1 MKLDGKNIAA
11 YAGIVVLFVI
21 AAAAYFYPSLQGKV
35 IYAGD
40 NINAQAAVH
49 ECVEYSE
56 SGGNSFWTGSMFSGM
71 PNYQIGGG
79 KSVSARIQMPLRR
92 VATLGPKMAFFIFL
106 FYLLAFFALLRTFGV
121 NKWLSVAGA
130 FAMAMSSYFFIII
143 AAHHGGKT
151 ISITWMMP
159 VVIGFYLTYRK
170 KYRLGALLVMFFI
183 PMGFFWHPQMSYY
196 ICMMLGILFFAELAI
211 AAKAKEWRSFLI
223 ATLVF
228 FASFAVGMGVGSA
241 NIFTNQEYARE
252 TMRGGHSD
260 LVKETDAVNKTE
272 GLDLDYA
279 TAWSEGVGESLT
291 LLIPNYMGG
300 ASGYN
305 LGKDSQLEKDLT
317 KIGVGKRQAQ
327 QFCQHAPTYW
337 GEKAFTSGPVYM
349 GAIVIFLFVL
359 ALLIV
364 DCPYKWALLAA
375 TLFSLMLSWGR
386 NFMWLTE
393 LFFNYFPMYNKFRA
407 VESILIVAEI
417 AVPWLAFLGLKA
429 ISDQQ
434 SAISSQQSAVSSQLS
449 WSRVKRS
456 IFIAGGVTA
465 GVCAL
470 VALLSGSIDV
480 TSSYDTSWKGQVGE
494 QIYDL
499 ILAQRQELIR
509 SDAWRSMVFVLLGCA
524 VTYWYAYTQYNRRE
538 QAARTTVMAG
548 LLLTV
553 LIVAD
558 MWPVDKRF
566 CNNDMYVSKKEEQKT
581 FAMQPYEQ
589 QILQDESYNRVLNLS
604 TNTFNDAR
612 TSYYL
617 HSIGGY
623 SAAKLRR
630 YQDLIDVHISR
641 EMNPLLQVVSR
652 TGGRLALDPGQGRAF
667 PVLNML
673 NMKYAVV
680 PTQSGQAVPVTN
692 PWAMGNAWLVD
703 EVQSVET
710 PNEEIEALSRVD
722 LHRVAVAEKPFAQIL
737 AGEIIADEQDR
748 VEFGEYKPN
757 ILTYTTHLNSERVV
771 VFSEIYYPYGWHLY
785 DEQGNEIQLAR
796 VNYMLR
802 AARVPAG
809 DHQLKMVFDPE
820 SVHKGDR
827 LSLACMSVFLIV
839 LIGAL
844 INANRRKKQ
853 QKMPQ
858 N

>member
-1 MKLDGKNIAA
+1 MKQINWKSIAA
-11 YAGIVVLFVI
+11 YAGIVLLFAV
-21 AAAAYFYPSLQGKV
+21 AAAVYFWPSLQGKV

-40 NINAQAAVH
+40 SINAMAAVQ
-49 ECVEYSE
+49 E
-56 SGGNSFWTGSMFSGM
+56 SKAYAEQGGNTFWTGAMFSGM

-79 KSVSARIQMPLRR
+79 KTLSATIMRPMNAI
-92 VATLGPKMAFFIFL
+92 TILGPKIAFFVFF

-121 NKWLSVAGA
+121 DKWLSVAGA
-130 FAMAMSSYFFIII
+130 FAIAMSSYFFVII
-143 AAHHGGKT
+143 AAQHGGKT
-151 ISITWMMP
+151 ISITWMIP

-170 KYRLGALLVMFFI
+170 KYWIGALLIMFFV
-183 PMGFFWHPQMSYY
+183 PVGFFRHPQMSYY
-196 ICMMLGILFFAELAI
+196 ICMMIGILFFGELAI
-211 AAKAKEWRSFLI
+211 AAKAKEWKHFAI
-223 ATLVF
+223 ASAVF
-228 FASFAVGMGVGSA
+228 FASFAIGMGIGSA
-241 NIFTNQEYARE
+241 NIFTNQEYANE

-260 LVKETDAVNKTE
+260 LVKESDAQNKTK

-291 LLIPNYMGG
+291 FLVPNYMGG

-317 KIGVGKRQAQ
+317 KLGVPRRQAQ

-364 DCPYKWALLAA
+364 DGPYKWALLVA
-375 TLFSLMLSWGR
+375 TLFSVMLSWGR

-417 AVPWLAFLGLKA
+417 TVPWLAFLGLKA
-429 ISDQQ
+429 LSDKQVPWQ
-434 SAISSQQSAVSSQLS
+434 
-449 WSRVKRS
+449 RVQRS
-456 IFIAGGVTA
+456 ILISGGVTA

-470 VALLSGSIDV
+470 IALLSGSIDA
-480 TSSYDTSWKGQVGE
+480 TSSYDASWKAQVGQ

-499 ILAQRQELIR
+499 IVSQRQELIR
-509 SDAWRSMVFVLLGCA
+509 SDAWRSFLFVLLGCG
-524 VTYWYAYTQYNRRE
+524 VTYWYAYTQYNRAE
-538 QAARTTVMAG
+538 KKNATVIAG
-548 LLLTV
+548 LVLTV

-566 CNNDMYVSKKEEQKT
+566 CNDAMFATKKEEQKA
-581 FAMQPYEQ
+581 FVMQPYEKE
-589 QILQDESYNRVLNLS
+589 ILQDTSYYRVLNMS
-604 TNTFNDAR
+604 TNTFNEAR
-612 TSYYL
+612 TGYYL

-641 EMNPLLQVVSR
+641 EMNPLLQVVSL
-652 TGGRLALDPGQGRAF
+652 TGGRLENDPQQGAAF

-680 PTQSGQAVPVTN
+680 PTQGGQAVQVTN
-692 PWAMGNAWLVD
+692 PWAYGPVWLVE
-703 EVQSVET
+703 EVQTANT
-710 PNEEIEALSRVD
+710 PNEEIEALNTID
-722 LHRVAVAEKPFAQIL
+722 MKRVAVADKEFAQLL
-737 AGEIIADEQDR
+737 AGENTPSEQDK
-748 VEFGEYKPN
+748 VEFVEYKPN
-757 ILTYTTHLNSERVV
+757 EMRYKTDLSSERVV
-771 VFSEIYYPYGWHLY
+771 VFSEIYYPHGWHLY
-785 DEQGNEIQLAR
+785 VDGADELPIAR

-809 DHQLKMVFDPE
+809 VHELKMVFAPE
-820 SVHKGDR
+820 SVKKGDM
-827 LSLACMSVFLIV
+827 LSVGCMVIFLLTLIAALAMAYR
-839 LIGAL
+839 G
-844 INANRRKKQ
+844 RKKTCEAGA
-853 QKMPQ
+853 
-858 N
+858 